1 MAHRLVQDAGGGGR
15 IIAAVQV
22 RPVLTVDVEEWFHV
36 CGQSL
41 YGNPAGWEA
50 RPSRVG
56 EGVDRILS
64 LLAPT
69 PSRATFFVLGWVA
82 RRKPSLVRRIAEAGH
97 EVGCH
102 GDLHRR
108 VFELSPEEFR
118 EDVVRSRDTLQ
129 EILGRRV
136 TSYRAP
142 EWSMR
147 SPENPALAV
156 LVEEGFA
163 IDSSIVD
170 APPVGL
176 PGNPTRPVLLRTPSG
191 PILEVPPL
199 MGSFFLRRAIWGGG
213 VCMRMSRFRRVNA
226 AFERELD
233 AGVPPV
239 LYCHPWEFDE
249 NHPPMPGLSLVGN
262 LVRFAGRRRTERRLR
277 EWLGRHTFVPIS
289 SVMVSQTARSEER
302 NSSSARRQGEAA

>member
-1 MAHRLVQDAGGGGR
+1 VTVH
-15 IIAAVQV
+15 
-22 RPVLTVDVEEWFHV
+22 PVLTVDVEDWFHL
-36 CGQSL
+36 CGHPL
-41 YGNPAGWEA
+41 YGDPATWDA

-56 EGVDRILS
+56 EGVDRILA

-82 RRKPSLVRRIAEAGH
+82 RKAPGVVRRIRDAGH

-108 VFELSPEEFR
+108 VFELKPEAFR
-118 EDVVRSRDTLQ
+118 ADVVRSRDTLQ
-129 EILGRRV
+129 DLLGLRV

-147 SPENPALAV
+147 TPDNPALAI

-163 IDSSIVD
+163 IDSSLVD
-170 APPVGL
+170 APPIGV
-176 PGNPTRPVLLRTPSG
+176 PGNPTRPAVIRTPSG

-199 MGSFFLRRAIWGGG
+199 RGTFFLRRALWGGG

-226 AFERELD
+226 AFEREL
-233 AGVPPV
+233 AGGVPPV
-239 LYCHPWEFDE
+239 LYCHPWEFDDD
-249 NHPPMPGLSLVGN
+249 HPPMPGLSVVERLVK
-262 LVRFAGRRRTERRLR
+262 FAGRRRTEDRLKV
-277 EWLGRHTFVPIS
+277 WLRRHTFGPIS
-289 SVMVSQTARSEER
+289 SV
-302 NSSSARRQGEAA
+302 AA

>member
-1 MAHRLVQDAGGGGR
+1 VH
-15 IIAAVQV
+15 
-22 RPVLTVDVEEWFHV
+22 PVLTVDVEEWFHV
-36 CGQSL
+36 CGHRV
-41 YGNPAGWEA
+41 YGEPETWEA
-50 RPSRVG
+50 RPTRVE
-56 EGVDRILS
+56 EGVDRILA

-82 RRKPSLVRRIAEAGH
+82 RKAPGMVRRIAGAGH

-108 VFELSPEEFR
+108 LFELTPEEFR
-118 EDVVRSRDTLQ
+118 EDVIRSRETLQ

-147 SPENPALAV
+147 TTDNPALAV

-163 IDSSIVD
+163 VDSSLVD
-170 APPVGL
+170 APPVGI
-176 PGNPTRPVLLRTPSG
+176 PGNPTRPVVIRTPSG

-199 MGSFFLRRAIWGGG
+199 MGTFFLRRAMWGGG
-213 VCMRMSRFRRVNA
+213 VCMRMSQFRRVNA
-226 AFERELD
+226 AFEASLA

-239 LYCHPWEFDE
+239 LYCHPWEFDPE
-249 NHPPMPGLSLVGN
+249 HPPMPGLSIVER
-262 LVRFAGRRRTERRLR
+262 LVRFAGRRRTAERLKW
-277 EWLGRHTFVPIS
+277 WLGRQTFLPIS
-289 SVMVSQTARSEER
+289 SVRAAPAGSSEV
-302 NSSSARRQGEAA
+302 NGFSKVKTQGEAA